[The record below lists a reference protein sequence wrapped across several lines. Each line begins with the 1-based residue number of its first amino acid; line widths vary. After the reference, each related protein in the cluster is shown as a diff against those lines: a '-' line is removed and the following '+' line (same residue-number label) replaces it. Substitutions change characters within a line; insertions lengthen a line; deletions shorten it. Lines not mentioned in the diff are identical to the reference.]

1 MKALL
6 PTTHP
11 ELAQAIAAAQGFAQ
25 LIRQRLPDQ
34 FDAWLQEALGSSL
47 RELRAF
53 ARGIQRD
60 YDAVLAALRLPW
72 SNGLLEGH
80 VNRLKFL
87 KRRCMVVPT
96 LTCCA
101 CVSSPSALEDSPK
114 SQLSQFTPDRDTCG
128 YSHLPTRLALPS
140 AASPPT

>member
-6 PTTHP
+6 PTLHP
-11 ELAQAIAAAQGFAQ
+11 EMEQGVIAALFFAQ
-25 LIRQRLPDQ
+25 IVRERLVDQ
-34 FDAWLQEALGSSL
+34 FDAWLQAALHSPL
-47 RELRAF
+47 RELRSF

-87 KRRCMVVPT
+87 KRQMFGRAKFDLLRLRV
-96 LTCCA
+96 LTY
-101 CVSSPSALEDSPK
+101 V
-114 SQLSQFTPDRDTCG
+114 T
-128 YSHLPTRLALPS
+128 
-140 AASPPT
+140 

>member
-6 PTTHP
+6 PTMHP
-11 ELAQAIAAAQGFAQ
+11 EMEQGVIAALFFAQ
-25 LIRQRLPDQ
+25 IVRERLVDQ
-34 FDAWLQEALGSSL
+34 FDAWLQAALQSPL
-47 RELRAF
+47 LELRRF

-87 KRRCMVVPT
+87 KRQMFGRAKFD
-96 LTCCA
+96 L
-101 CVSSPSALEDSPK
+101 L
-114 SQLSQFTPDRDTCG
+114 
-128 YSHLPTRLALPS
+128 RLRVLAYE
-140 AASPPT
+140 T